1 MENNEIFYEIW
12 VLGYDAD
19 GEPTD
24 FDKDLGEFKDP
35 NEAIEHAK
43 KFKDAS
49 YVLSADEMYYLREE
63 GTDYLELRVEACF
76 EDEDEDGEPFTECED
91 VIYETALPL
100 PTLEDIINLPDFTIL
115 EEAEEEADEE
125 ADEEE
130 DLESLPP
137 EERAELVFQLY
148 KERERAESLN
158 PLSTLGDRMTRT
170 NEIKATL
177 PDEGSDIA
185 KTQTASNIM
194 WKEFEGYDA
203 ERKDLQEQIDRL
215 TNPVMPVVVQVVE
228 RDEGFSV
235 LIEDKA
241 IGFEA
246 WLDVWDSPCD
256 EDWNLEWNQY
266 IFYLTDVNDIFQKCC
281 QENSNMF
288 EWCESLAIEAVNNIV
303 NKKD

>member
-1 MENNEIFYEIW
+1 MENKEIFYEIW

-35 NEAIEHAK
+35 QDAIEHAK
-43 KFKDAS
+43 KFKDAT
-49 YVLSADEMYYLREE
+49 YVLSADELYYLREE

-76 EDEDEDGEPFTECED
+76 EDEDEDGEFFTECED
-91 VIYETALPL
+91 VIYEVTLPI
-100 PTLEDIINLPDFTIL
+100 PEIEEIINLPGFTML
-115 EEAEEEADEE
+115 GEE
-125 ADEEE
+125 EEE
-130 DLESLPP
+130 DPEAMTP

-148 KERERAESLN
+148 LEMRRAEALN
-158 PLSTLGDRMTRT
+158 PLTTLGARMTRA

-177 PDEGSDIA
+177 PDEDSDIA
-185 KTQTASNIM
+185 KTQTASNMM

-203 ERKDLQEQIDRL
+203 ERKALQEQIDRL
-215 TNPVMPVVVQVVE
+215 TNPVMPIVVQVVE

-246 WLDVWDSPCD
+246 WLDVWDGPCD
-256 EDWNLEWNQY
+256 EDWGVNWNQY
-266 IFYLTDVNDIFQKCC
+266 IFYLNDVNDIFQKYC

-288 EWCESLAIEAVNNIV
+288 EWCESLAVDAVNNIV

>member
-1 MENNEIFYEIW
+1 MENKEIFYEIW

-35 NEAIEHAK
+35 KEAIEHAK
-43 KFKDAS
+43 KFKDVS

-100 PTLEDIINLPDFTIL
+100 PTLEDIINLPDFTML
-115 EEAEEEADEE
+115 EE

-130 DLESLPP
+130 DLESLTP
-137 EERAELVFQLY
+137 EERVELVFQLY

-177 PDEGSDIA
+177 PDELSDIT
-185 KTQTASNIM
+185 KIQTASNLM

-203 ERKDLQEQIDRL
+203 ERKALQEQIDRL

-228 RDEGFSV
+228 DNEGFNV

-246 WLDVWDSPCD
+246 WLDVFDGPND
-256 EDWNLEWNQY
+256 EDWEVDWNQY

-281 QENSNMF
+281 QENPNMF
-288 EWCESLAIEAVNNIV
+288 EWCLDLAIDAVNNIV

>member
-1 MENNEIFYEIW
+1 MENKEIFYEIW

-24 FDKDLGEFKDP
+24 FDLDLGEFKEP

-43 KFKDAS
+43 KFKDAT
-49 YVLSADEMYYLREE
+49 YVLSADTLYYLREE

-76 EDEDEDGEPFTECED
+76 EDEDEDGELFTECED
-91 VIYETALPL
+91 VIYET
-100 PTLEDIINLPDFTIL
+100 TLTIPEIEEIINLPGFTML
-115 EEAEEEADEE
+115 GE

-130 DLESLPP
+130 DPEAMTP
-137 EERAELVFQLY
+137 EERAELVFQLH
-148 KERERAESLN
+148 KEMKRAKALN
-158 PLSTLGDRMTRT
+158 PLSTLGDRMTRA

-177 PDEGSDIA
+177 PDEDSDIA
-185 KTQTASNIM
+185 KTQTASNMM

-203 ERKDLQEQIDRL
+203 ERKALQEQIDRL
-215 TNPVMPVVVQVVE
+215 TNPVMPIVVQVVE

-235 LIEDKA
+235 LIEDRA

-246 WLDVWDSPCD
+246 WLDVWDGPCD

-266 IFYLTDVNDIFQKCC
+266 IFYLDDVNDIFQKCC

-288 EWCESLAIEAVNNIV
+288 EWCESLAVDAVNNIV

>member
-1 MENNEIFYEIW
+1 MENKEIFYEVW
-12 VLGYDAD
+12 ALGYTVDGDAT
-19 GEPTD
+19 E
-24 FDKDLGEFKDP
+24 FDRYLGGEFKDP

-63 GTDYLELRVEACF
+63 GTDYIEIGVEACF
-76 EDEDEDGEPFTECED
+76 EDTYEDGEPFTECED
-91 VIYETALPL
+91 VIYEVALPL
-100 PTLEDIINLPDFTIL
+100 PTIEDIINLPDFTLL
-115 EEAEEEADEE
+115 EEAEEEDVEE
-125 ADEEE
+125 
-130 DLESLPP
+130 LTP

-148 KERERAESLN
+148 KEMKRAESLN
-158 PLSTLGDRMTRT
+158 PLSTLGARMTRA

-185 KTQTASNIM
+185 KTQTASNMM

-203 ERKDLQEQIDRL
+203 ERRALQEQIDRL

-228 RDEGFSV
+228 DNEGFNV

-256 EDWNLEWNQY
+256 EDWGVNWNQY
-266 IFYLTDVNDIFQKCC
+266 IFYLTDVSDIFQKCC
-281 QENSNMF
+281 QENDNMA
-288 EWCESLAIEAVNNIV
+288 EWCIDLAIDAVNNIV

>member
-35 NEAIEHAK
+35 TEAIEYAK

-49 YVLSADEMYYLREE
+49 YVLTADEMYYLREE

-100 PTLEDIINLPDFTIL
+100 PTLEDIINLPDFTML
-115 EEAEEEADEE
+115 EET
-125 ADEEE
+125 EEE
-130 DLESLPP
+130 DLESLSP

-177 PDEGSDIA
+177 PDEGSDIT
-185 KTQTASNIM
+185 KIQIASNLM

-266 IFYLTDVNDIFQKCC
+266 IFYLTDVADIFQKCC

>member
-1 MENNEIFYEIW
+1 MENKEIFYEIW
-12 VLGYDAD
+12 VLGYDSE

-43 KFKDAS
+43 KFKDAT
-49 YVLSADEMYYLREE
+49 YVLSADELYDLREE

-76 EDEDEDGEPFTECED
+76 EDEDEDGELFTECED
-91 VIYETALPL
+91 VIYETVLPL
-100 PTLEDIINLPDFTIL
+100 PTLEDIINLPDFTML
-115 EEAEEEADEE
+115 EEADE
-125 ADEEE
+125 ADDEE

-177 PDEGSDIA
+177 PDEGSDIT
-185 KTQTASNIM
+185 KIQIASNLM

-246 WLDVWDSPCD
+246 WLEVFDGPCD
-256 EDWNLEWNQY
+256 EDWEVNWNQY
-266 IFYLTDVNDIFQKCC
+266 IFYLTDVGDVYQKCC
-281 QENSNMF
+281 QENDNMA
-288 EWCESLAIEAVNNIV
+288 EWCFDLAIDAVNNIV

>member
-1 MENNEIFYEIW
+1 MENKEIFYEIW

-19 GEPTD
+19 GEATD
-24 FDKDLGEFKDP
+24 FDKDLGEFKEP
-35 NEAIEHAK
+35 KEAIEHAK

-100 PTLEDIINLPDFTIL
+100 PTLEDIINLPDFTML
-115 EEAEEEADEE
+115 EE

-130 DLESLPP
+130 DFESLTP

-185 KTQTASNIM
+185 KTQTASNMM

-228 RDEGFSV
+228 DNEGFNV

-246 WLDVWDSPCD
+246 WLDVFDGPCD
-256 EDWNLEWNQY
+256 EDWEVDWNQY
-266 IFYLTDVNDIFQKCC
+266 IFYLTDVNDVYQKCC
-281 QENSNMF
+281 QENPNMF
-288 EWCESLAIEAVNNIV
+288 EWCLDLAIDAVNNIV

>member
-76 EDEDEDGEPFTECED
+76 EDEDEDGELFTECED
-91 VIYETALPL
+91 VIYET
-100 PTLEDIINLPDFTIL
+100 TLTIPEIEEIINLPSFTML
-115 EEAEEEADEE
+115 GEE
-125 ADEEE
+125 EEE
-130 DLESLPP
+130 DYESMTP
-137 EERAELVFQLY
+137 EERAELVFQLH
-148 KERERAESLN
+148 KEMKRAEALN
-158 PLSTLGDRMTRT
+158 PLSTLGDRMTRA

-177 PDEGSDIA
+177 PEEDSDIA
-185 KTQTASNIM
+185 KTQTASNMM

-203 ERKDLQEQIDRL
+203 ERKALQEQIDRL
-215 TNPVMPVVVQVVE
+215 TNPVMPIVVQVLE
-228 RDEGFSV
+228 RDSGFGV
-235 LIEDKA
+235 LIEDRA

-246 WLDVWDSPCD
+246 WLDVWDGPCD

-266 IFYLTDVNDIFQKCC
+266 IFYLDDVNDIFQKCC
-281 QENSNMF
+281 QENPNMF
-288 EWCESLAIEAVNNIV
+288 EWCESLAVDAVNNIV

>member
-1 MENNEIFYEIW
+1 MENKEIFYEIW

-24 FDKDLGEFKDP
+24 FDKDLGEFKDA
-35 NEAIEHAK
+35 NDAIEHAK

-100 PTLEDIINLPDFTIL
+100 PTLEDIINLPDFTML
-115 EEAEEEADEE
+115 EE

-130 DLESLPP
+130 DLESLTP

-148 KERERAESLN
+148 KEREKAESLN

-177 PDEGSDIA
+177 PDEGSDIT
-185 KTQTASNIM
+185 KIQIASNLM

-215 TNPVMPVVVQVVE
+215 TNPVMPIVVQVVE

-266 IFYLTDVNDIFQKCC
+266 IFYLTDVADIFQKCC

>member
-1 MENNEIFYEIW
+1 MENKEIFYEIW

-24 FDKDLGEFKDP
+24 FDKDLGEFKEP
-35 NEAIEHAK
+35 NDAVEHAK

-49 YVLSADEMYYLREE
+49 YVLTADEMYYLREE
-63 GTDYLELRVEACF
+63 GNDYLELRVEACF

-91 VIYETALPL
+91 VIYETVLPL
-100 PTLEDIINLPDFTIL
+100 PTLEDIINLPDFTML
-115 EEAEEEADEE
+115 EE

-130 DLESLPP
+130 DLESLTP
-137 EERAELVFQLY
+137 EERAELVFQLH
-148 KERERAESLN
+148 KEKERAESLN
-158 PLSTLGDRMTRT
+158 PLSTLGARMTRT

-177 PDEGSDIA
+177 PDEGSDIT
-185 KTQTASNIM
+185 KIQIASNLM

-203 ERKDLQEQIDRL
+203 ERKALQEQIDRL

-228 RDEGFSV
+228 DNEGFNV

-246 WLDVWDSPCD
+246 WLDVFDGPND
-256 EDWNLEWNQY
+256 EDWEVDWNQY
-266 IFYLTDVNDIFQKCC
+266 IFYLTDVADVYQKCC

-288 EWCESLAIEAVNNIV
+288 EWCLDLAIDAVNNIV

>member
-1 MENNEIFYEIW
+1 MENKEIFYEIW

-19 GEPTD
+19 GEATD
-24 FDKDLGEFKDP
+24 FDKDLGGFKDP
-35 NEAIEHAK
+35 KDAIEHAK

-100 PTLEDIINLPDFTIL
+100 PTLEDIINLPDFTL
-115 EEAEEEADEE
+115 LEE

-130 DLESLPP
+130 DLEALTP
-137 EERAELVFQLY
+137 EERAELVAQLY
-148 KERERAESLN
+148 LEMERAERLN
-158 PLSTLGDRMTRT
+158 PLSTLGDRMTRV

-177 PDEGSDIA
+177 PDEDSDIA
-185 KTQTASNIM
+185 KTQTASNMM

-203 ERKDLQEQIDRL
+203 ERKDLRAQIDRL
-215 TNPVMPVVVQVVE
+215 TNPVMPIVVQVVE
-228 RDEGFSV
+228 DNEGFNV

-246 WLDVWDSPCD
+246 WLDVWDACD
-256 EDWNLEWNQY
+256 EDWEVDWNQY
-266 IFYLTDVNDIFQKCC
+266 IFYLTDVNDVYQKCC
-281 QENSNMF
+281 QENPNMF
-288 EWCESLAIEAVNNIV
+288 EWCLDLAIDAVNNIV

>member
-1 MENNEIFYEIW
+1 MENKEIFYEIW

-24 FDKDLGEFKDP
+24 FDKDLGEFKDSAD
-35 NEAIEHAK
+35 AIEHAK
-43 KFKDAS
+43 KFKDAT
-49 YVLSADEMYYLREE
+49 YVLSADELYYLREE

-76 EDEDEDGEPFTECED
+76 EDEDEDGEFFTECED
-91 VIYETALPL
+91 VIYEVTLPI
-100 PTLEDIINLPDFTIL
+100 PEIEEIINLPGFTML
-115 EEAEEEADEE
+115 GEE
-125 ADEEE
+125 EEE
-130 DLESLPP
+130 DYESMTP

-148 KERERAESLN
+148 KEMKRAEALN
-158 PLSTLGDRMTRT
+158 PLSTLGDRMTRA

-177 PDEGSDIA
+177 PDEDSDIS
-185 KTQTASNIM
+185 KTQTASNMM

-203 ERKDLQEQIDRL
+203 ERKALQEQIDRL
-215 TNPVMPVVVQVVE
+215 TNPVMPIVVQVVE

-235 LIEDKA
+235 LIEDRA

-256 EDWNLEWNQY
+256 EDWGLEWNQY

-288 EWCESLAIEAVNNIV
+288 EWCESLAIDAVNNIV

>member
-1 MENNEIFYEIW
+1 MENKEIFYEIW

-24 FDKDLGEFKDP
+24 FDKDLGEFKEP

-100 PTLEDIINLPDFTIL
+100 STLEDIINLPDFTML
-115 EEAEEEADEE
+115 EEVDEE
-125 ADEEE
+125 DI
-130 DLESLPP
+130 ESLTP
-137 EERAELVFQLY
+137 EERVESVFQLY

-177 PDEGSDIA
+177 PDELSDIT
-185 KTQTASNIM
+185 KIQTASNMM

-203 ERKDLQEQIDRL
+203 ERKALQEQIDRL

-228 RDEGFSV
+228 DNEGFNV

-246 WLDVWDSPCD
+246 WLDVWDGPND
-256 EDWNLEWNQY
+256 EDWEVDWNQY

-281 QENSNMF
+281 QENPNMF

>member
-24 FDKDLGEFKDP
+24 FDKDLGEFKEP
-35 NEAIEHAK
+35 NDAIEHAK

-100 PTLEDIINLPDFTIL
+100 PTLEDIINLPDFTML
-115 EEAEEEADEE
+115 EEADEE
-125 ADEEE
+125 DI
-130 DLESLPP
+130 ESLTP
-137 EERAELVFQLY
+137 EERVELVSQLY

-158 PLSTLGDRMTRT
+158 PLSTLGARMTRT

-177 PDEGSDIA
+177 PDEGSDIT
-185 KTQTASNIM
+185 KIQIASNLM

-203 ERKDLQEQIDRL
+203 ERKAIQEQIDRL
-215 TNPVMPVVVQVVE
+215 TNPVMPVVVQVIE
-228 RDEGFSV
+228 DNEGFNV

-246 WLDVWDSPCD
+246 WLDVWDACD
-256 EDWNLEWNQY
+256 EDWEVDWNQY

-281 QENSNMF
+281 QENPNMF
-288 EWCESLAIEAVNNIV
+288 EWCLDLAIDAVNNVV

>member
-24 FDKDLGEFKDP
+24 FDKDLGEFKEP

-91 VIYETALPL
+91 VIYETVLPL
-100 PTLEDIINLPDFTIL
+100 PTLEDIINLPDFTML
-115 EEAEEEADEE
+115 EEAEEEDI
-125 ADEEE
+125 
-130 DLESLPP
+130 ESLTP
-137 EERAELVFQLY
+137 EERVELVSQLY

-158 PLSTLGDRMTRT
+158 PLSTLGARMTRT
-170 NEIKATL
+170 NEIKVTL
-177 PDEGSDIA
+177 PDELSDIT
-185 KTQTASNIM
+185 KIQTASNLM

-203 ERKDLQEQIDRL
+203 ERKALQEQIDRL
-215 TNPVMPVVVQVVE
+215 TNPVLPVVVQVVE
-228 RDEGFSV
+228 DNEGFNV

-246 WLDVWDSPCD
+246 WLDVWDGPND
-256 EDWNLEWNQY
+256 EDWEVDWNQY

-281 QENSNMF
+281 QENPNMF
-288 EWCESLAIEAVNNIV
+288 EWCLDLAIDAVNNIV

>member
-1 MENNEIFYEIW
+1 MENKEIFYEIW

-24 FDKDLGEFKDP
+24 FDKDLGEFKEP

-63 GTDYLELRVEACF
+63 GTDYLELRIEACF

-100 PTLEDIINLPDFTIL
+100 PTLEDIINLPDFTML
-115 EEAEEEADEE
+115 EEVDEE
-125 ADEEE
+125 DI
-130 DLESLPP
+130 ESLTP
-137 EERAELVFQLY
+137 EERVESVFQLY

-177 PDEGSDIA
+177 PDELSDIT
-185 KTQTASNIM
+185 KIQTASNMM

-203 ERKDLQEQIDRL
+203 ERKALQEQIDRL

-228 RDEGFSV
+228 DNEGFNV

-246 WLDVWDSPCD
+246 WLDVWDGPND
-256 EDWNLEWNQY
+256 EDWEVDWNQY

-281 QENSNMF
+281 QENPNMF
-288 EWCESLAIEAVNNIV
+288 EWCLDLAIDAVNNIV

>member
-1 MENNEIFYEIW
+1 MENKEIFYEIW

-24 FDKDLGEFKDP
+24 FDKDLGEFKEP
-35 NEAIEHAK
+35 NDAVEHAK

-63 GTDYLELRVEACF
+63 GNDYLELRVEACF
-76 EDEDEDGEPFTECED
+76 EDKDEDGEPFTECED
-91 VIYETALPL
+91 VIYETVLPL
-100 PTLEDIINLPDFTIL
+100 PTLEDIINLPDFTML
-115 EEAEEEADEE
+115 EEEADEE
-125 ADEEE
+125 DV
-130 DLESLPP
+130 ESLTP
-137 EERAELVFQLY
+137 EERVELVFQLY
-148 KERERAESLN
+148 KEKERAESLN
-158 PLSTLGDRMTRT
+158 PLSTLGARMTRT

-177 PDEGSDIA
+177 PDEGSDIT
-185 KTQTASNIM
+185 KIQTASSMM

-203 ERKDLQEQIDRL
+203 ERKALQEQIDRL

-228 RDEGFSV
+228 DNEGFNV

-246 WLDVWDSPCD
+246 WLDVWDGPCD
-256 EDWNLEWNQY
+256 EDWEVDWNQY
-266 IFYLTDVNDIFQKCC
+266 IFYLTDVADVYQKCC
-281 QENSNMF
+281 QENPNMF
-288 EWCESLAIEAVNNIV
+288 EWCLDLAIDAVNNVV

>member
-24 FDKDLGEFKDP
+24 FDKDLGEFKEP
-35 NEAIEHAK
+35 NDAIEHAK

-91 VIYETALPL
+91 VIYETVLPL
-100 PTLEDIINLPDFTIL
+100 PTLEDIINLPDFTML
-115 EEAEEEADEE
+115 EEADEE
-125 ADEEE
+125 DI
-130 DLESLPP
+130 ESLTP
-137 EERAELVFQLY
+137 EERVELVSQLY

-158 PLSTLGDRMTRT
+158 PLSTLGARMTRT

-177 PDEGSDIA
+177 PDEGSDIT
-185 KTQTASNIM
+185 KIQIASNLM

-203 ERKDLQEQIDRL
+203 ERKAIQEQIDRL
-215 TNPVMPVVVQVVE
+215 TNPVMPVVVQVIE
-228 RDEGFSV
+228 DNEGFNV

-246 WLDVWDSPCD
+246 WLDVWDACD
-256 EDWNLEWNQY
+256 EDWEVDWNQY

-281 QENSNMF
+281 QENPNMF
-288 EWCESLAIEAVNNIV
+288 EWCLDLAIDAVNNVV

>member
-24 FDKDLGEFKDP
+24 FDKDLGEFKEP
-35 NEAIEHAK
+35 NDAIEHAK

-91 VIYETALPL
+91 VIYETVLPL
-100 PTLEDIINLPDFTIL
+100 PTLEDIINLPDFTML
-115 EEAEEEADEE
+115 EEADEE
-125 ADEEE
+125 DI
-130 DLESLPP
+130 ESLTP
-137 EERAELVFQLY
+137 EERVESVFQLY

-177 PDEGSDIA
+177 PDELSDIT
-185 KTQTASNIM
+185 KIQTASNMM

-203 ERKDLQEQIDRL
+203 ERKALQEQIDRL

-228 RDEGFSV
+228 DNEGFNV

-246 WLDVWDSPCD
+246 WLDVWDGPND
-256 EDWNLEWNQY
+256 EDWEVDWNQY

-281 QENSNMF
+281 QENPNMF